1 MATGRSGAARAI
13 ALVGPNGSGKTSLME
28 ALLHAAGAI
37 ERRGLVDLGN
47 TVGDASAE
55 ARARGQSIE
64 TNVGR
69 FEFMGDRYALVDCPG
84 GIEFCGEADLALAAV
99 DLALVVIDPDPGHAA
114 LMQPVLKQL
123 ETLGVPRA
131 LFVNKIDTAHGRIR
145 DLLEALQPMSATPLV
160 ARQIPIWE
168 DEKVSGFID
177 LALERAFVYRSGR
190 PSERTDIPPSLADRE
205 AEARFHMLEQLADH
219 DDVLLEQLLSD
230 VVPER
235 DLVFADLVRETR
247 EGLITPV
254 FFGSAINGFGVR
266 RLLKA
271 LRHDTP
277 EPAAAAGRLGA
288 GGDCAYVFKVS
299 HAGQAG
305 KLAVARVLSGR
316 LGDGADLVLPSGER
330 ARAGGLFAVQ
340 GGATTKIA
348 SAGTGEVVAIAK
360 VAGARAG
367 ELLSADGKA
376 RTARG
381 VPPRRAPVFG
391 LAISTKDHK
400 DDVRLSEALAKLVEE
415 DPSVEMAHDP
425 ESHQTLLKGQ
435 GETQLRV
442 LLDKLRRRY
451 NVAVDVAKPK
461 VGYRESIR
469 RPAANVRGRHKKQSG
484 GHGQFGDVVV
494 DVRPLARG
502 EGFRFSER
510 ITGGAVPKQYIPA
523 VEMGVKDALERGPL
537 GFPVVDVWVELTD
550 GSHHSVDSSE
560 LAFRTAGRLAAS
572 DGLKACDAYLLEPV
586 DRLEIFAPQWAT
598 SKITAAVTSRRG
610 QVLGFDAREGWSGW
624 DRIEVYLPQSER
636 QDLIAE
642 LRAQSQG
649 LATFAFEFDHMAELT
664 GRHAEAVA
672 QTAQAGRVA
681 A

>member
-1 MATGRSGAARAI
+1 MTAGRAGAARAI

-55 ARARGQSIE
+55 ARARGQSTE

-69 FEFMGDRYALVDCPG
+69 FEFMGDRYALIDCPG
-84 GIEFCGEADLALAAV
+84 GIEFGGEADAALAAV
-99 DLALVVIDPDPGHAA
+99 DLALVVIDPEPGHAA
-114 LMQPVLKQL
+114 LMQPILKQL
-123 ETLGVPRA
+123 EALGVPRA
-131 LFVNKIDTAHGRIR
+131 IFVNKIDTAHGRIR

-168 DEKVSGFID
+168 SEKIAGFID
-177 LALERAFVYRSGR
+177 LALERGFVYRAGQ
-190 PSERTDIPPSLADRE
+190 PSEQVDIPANLASRE

-230 VVPER
+230 MVPER
-235 DLVFADLVRETR
+235 DLVFGDLVRETR
-247 EGLITPV
+247 EGLIVPV
-254 FFGSAINGFGVR
+254 FFGSALNGFGVR

-277 EPAAAAGRLGA
+277 EVSATAERLGA
-288 GGDCAYVFKVS
+288 SGDCAYVFKIS

-305 KLAVARVLSGR
+305 KLAIARVLSGR
-316 LGDGADLVLPSGER
+316 IGDGADLRLSGGEP

-340 GGATTKIA
+340 GNATTKVGA
-348 SAGTGEVVAIAK
+348 TGTGDVVAIAK

-376 RTARG
+376 RAVKG
-381 VPPRRAPVFG
+381 VPPRRAPVFA
-391 LAISTKDHK
+391 LAITTQDHK
-400 DDVRLSEALAKLVEE
+400 DDVRLSGALAKLVEE
-415 DPSVEMAHDP
+415 DPSVEMIHDP

-442 LLDKLRRRY
+442 LLDRLKRRY

-469 RPAANVRGRHKKQSG
+469 RAAADIRGRHKKQSG
-484 GHGQFGDVVV
+484 GHGQFGDVLI
-494 DVRPLARG
+494 DVRPQARG

-510 ITGGAVPKQYIPA
+510 ITGGAIPKQYVPA
-523 VEMGVKDALERGPL
+523 VEMGVRDALERGPL
-537 GFPVVDVWVELTD
+537 GFPVIDVWVELTD
-550 GSHHSVDSSE
+550 GSYHSVDSSE

-572 DGLKACDAYLLEPV
+572 EALKACEPYLLEPI
-586 DRLEIFAPQWAT
+586 DRLEIFAPNWAT
-598 SKITAAVTSRRG
+598 SKITSAVSSRRG
-610 QVLGFDAREGWSGW
+610 QVLGFDAREGWTGW

-636 QDLIAE
+636 QELIAE

-649 LATFAFEFDHMAELT
+649 LATFTFEFDHMAELS
-664 GRHAEAVA
+664 GRHADAVT
-672 QTAQAGRVA
+672 QTARVA

>member
-47 TVGDASAE
+47 TVGDASPE
-55 ARARGQSIE
+55 ARARNQSVE
-64 TNVGR
+64 MNVGR
-69 FEFMGDRYALVDCPG
+69 FEFMGDRYALIDCPG
-84 GIEFCGEADLALAAV
+84 GIEFCGEADAALAGV

-123 ETLGVPRA
+123 ETLRVPRA
-131 LFVNKIDTAHGRIR
+131 LFVNKIETAHGRIR
-145 DLLEALQPMSATPLV
+145 DLLEALQPMSASPLV
-160 ARQIPIWE
+160 ARQIPIWGGE
-168 DEKVSGFID
+168 RVTGFID
-177 LALERAFVYRSGR
+177 LALERAFVYRQGQASQQV
-190 PSERTDIPPSLADRE
+190 DIPASLVDRE

-230 VVPER
+230 MVPER
-235 DLVFADLVRETR
+235 DLVFGDLVRETR

-254 FFGSAINGFGVR
+254 FFGSASNGFGVR

-277 EPAAAAGRLGA
+277 EPAAAAERLGSS
-288 GGDCAYVFKVS
+288 GDSAYVFKIS

-305 KLAVARVLSGR
+305 KLAIARVLSGR
-316 LGDGADLVLPSGER
+316 IADGADLVLPSGER
-330 ARAGGLFAVQ
+330 ARAGGLFALQ
-340 GGATTKIA
+340 GNGASKIP

-360 VAGARAG
+360 VAGARVG

-376 RTARG
+376 RQATG
-381 VPPRRAPVFG
+381 VPPRRKPVFA
-391 LAISTKDHK
+391 LAIGTKDHK

-415 DPSVEMAHDP
+415 DSSVEMMHDP

-442 LLDKLRRRY
+442 LLDKLKRRY
-451 NVAVDVAKPK
+451 NVAVDISRPK
-461 VGYRESIR
+461 VGYKESIR

-494 DVRPLARG
+494 DIRPQARG
-502 EGFRFSER
+502 DGFRFSER
-510 ITGGAVPKQYIPA
+510 ITGGAVPKQWIPA
-523 VEMGVKDALERGPL
+523 VEMGVRDALERGPL
-537 GFPVVDVWVELTD
+537 GFPVVDVWVELID
-550 GSHHSVDSSE
+550 GSYHSVDSSE

-572 DGLKACDAYLLEPV
+572 EGLKACDPYILEPV

-598 SKITAAVTSRRG
+598 SKVTSAVSSRRG
-610 QVLGFDAREGWSGW
+610 QVLGFDTREGWPGW
-624 DRIEVYLPQSER
+624 DRIEVYLPHSER

-649 LATFAFEFDHMAELT
+649 LATFNFEFDHMAELT
-664 GRHAEAVA
+664 GRHAEQVA
-672 QTAQAGRVA
+672 QSARIA